1 MTTIGV
7 LTLELHIEH
16 SHSLKDKRQVVRGLK
31 DRLRAK
37 FNVAA
42 AEIDGQD
49 SWQHAVVGVVTLS
62 NDRTHVEQSLHT
74 VEREAA
80 NFLGGVLVSSDIEL
94 L

>member
-1 MTTIGV
+1 MATIGV
-7 LTLELHIEH
+7 LTLELHLEH

-49 SWQHAVVGVVTLS
+49 SWQRAVIGIVTLS
-62 NDRTHVEQSLHT
+62 NDRTHVEQMLQAA
-74 VEREAA
+74 EREAA
-80 NFLGGVLVSSDIEL
+80 QLLGGVLVGADTEFL
-94 L
+94 